1 MRGRVLGKRQTIW
14 LDNNQTQTA
23 ADLYEVE
30 HCDAFIRRL
39 SVDIEYLL
47 EQLPTSMNAPR
58 NLEELMASKELSN
71 DIPRNQRQ
79 ALFYKKQGLLELRKR
94 RNQLSQQG

>member
-1 MRGRVLGKRQTIW
+1 MGRRQTIW

-23 ADLYEVE
+23 ADLNEVE
-30 HCDAFIRRL
+30 VCDAFIRRL
-39 SVDIEYLL
+39 SIDVEYLL
-47 EQLPTSMNAPR
+47 EQLPASMNAPR
-58 NLEELMASKELSN
+58 DLEDLMKSRELSH

-94 RNQLSQQG
+94 RNQLLQQG